1 MKIDAHYYAVLA
13 FARACGFN
21 KESAYQ
27 MAYASQFVDDAKINL
42 MTIEDDPGADVKH
55 DVFNGKH
62 MFLNMATCHSYTRL
76 ETFNYDAMINNTCAF
91 HFVPGCE
98 GKNFPEK
105 LRCKEESEVIKNIL
119 NKALEEPDPIK
130 MGIVLHAYA
139 DTFSHQDFS
148 GLLSKVN
155 DIQGCRNKSNLPNDW
170 KDIAY
175 KIGKFFVRQD
185 LMDKLLDKGLPAY
198 GHGQAALFPDLPYL
212 TWAYENDISTKFSS
226 TPKDEKKIENRQRF
240 KRAFEKI
247 KIHLEAFLEKYSE
260 FRDLGEKLQRF
271 DVLFDT
277 LTEENNTRNRIEDWK
292 NLMVKNELFKKEEL
306 FEKKVLFKKN
316 DAIYDYNE
324 NRWLKEAFA
333 NFDEKKFHERTVRD
347 VELDKDFTNSNWYKY
362 YLAVEWYKDEFFDN
376 CSKLGLDIPR

>member
-27 MAYASQFVDDAKINL
+27 IAYASQFVDDAKINL
-42 MTIEDDPGADVKH
+42 MTIEDDPGANVKH

-91 HFVPGCE
+91 HFVPGCK

-105 LRCKEESEVIKNIL
+105 LRCKEGSDVMNKIL

-130 MGIVLHAYA
+130 LGIVLHAYA
-139 DTFSHQDFS
+139 DTFSHQEFS
-148 GLLSKVN
+148 GVLSKIN
-155 DIQGCRNKSNLPNDW
+155 DIHNPINVSKLPWDW
-170 KDIAY
+170 RDKAY
-175 KIGKFFVRQD
+175 KIGRIILKKN
-185 LMDKLLDKGLPAY
+185 LLDKLLDKGIPAY
-198 GHGQAALFPDLPYL
+198 GHGQAAWYPDLPYL
-212 TWAYENDISTKFSS
+212 TWSYAYSPPNKFSL
-226 TPKDEKKIENRQRF
+226 TPEDEKKIDNRPRF
-240 KRAFEKI
+240 KEAFKKI
-247 KIHLEAFLEKYSE
+247 KVHLEAFLERYPQFMDSGKP
-260 FRDLGEKLQRF
+260 FQRF

-277 LTEENNTRNRIEDWK
+277 LIKKNNTRNRIKDWK
-292 NLMVKNELFKKEEL
+292 NLMVKNMLFEKSEL
-306 FEKKVLFKKN
+306 FEKGVLFKN
-316 DAIYDYNE
+316 DATYDYDE
-324 NRWLKEAFA
+324 NRWLSDAFV
-333 NFDEKKFHERTVRD
+333 NFDKKKFHERRVED
-347 VELDKDFTNSNWYKY
+347 VELGKDFTNSNWYKY